1 MGKGTHLGELEQL
14 MLLAILRLK
23 DQAYGLNI
31 RRQLEERANR
41 RVSPGALYATLDRLE
56 GKGIVESHFGDPEPG
71 RGGKPRRY
79 LTVTAEGIKTLQRA
93 RHAWRRLAEGLELD
107 GIVEGL

>member
-1 MGKGTHLGELEQL
+1 MGKGTHLGELEQ
-14 MLLAILRLK
+14 MMVMAILQLK
-23 DQAYGLNI
+23 EKAYGLNI
-31 RRQLEERANR
+31 QRELEERAGR

-56 GKGIVESHFGDPEPG
+56 GKGVVSSRFADPEPG

-79 LTVTAEGIKTLQRA
+79 LTVTVQGVKTLQQA
-93 RHAWRRLAEGLELD
+93 RQAWQRLAEGLD